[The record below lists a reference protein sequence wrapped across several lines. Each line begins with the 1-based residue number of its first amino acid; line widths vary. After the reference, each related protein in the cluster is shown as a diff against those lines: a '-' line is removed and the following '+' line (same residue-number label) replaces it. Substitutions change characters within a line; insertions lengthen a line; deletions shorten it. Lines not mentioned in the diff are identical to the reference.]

1 MVCSQMVC
9 SQKKFHIYFSQKH
22 NMHKYWSASQDFC
35 ISFEIVY
42 QKVIMNCRIMGGVL
56 ERWCEDTNAGD
67 YKPN

>member
-1 MVCSQMVC
+1 
-9 SQKKFHIYFSQKH
+9 
-22 NMHKYWSASQDFC
+22 MHKYWSASQDFC